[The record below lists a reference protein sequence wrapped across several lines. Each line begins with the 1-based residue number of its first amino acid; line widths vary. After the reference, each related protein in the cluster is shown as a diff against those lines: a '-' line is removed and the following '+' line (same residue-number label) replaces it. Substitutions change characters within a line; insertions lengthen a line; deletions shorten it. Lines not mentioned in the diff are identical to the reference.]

1 MKKCGL
7 LTIVLTVLITALCLN
22 CFASNQEAQ
31 VKALEQQA
39 SRIESQIEQAKK
51 ASQAATDNQ
60 VMALRN
66 SVEQFIRQRVQIDAQ
81 IARLENQI
89 DQVKSQ
95 SQSNLDRQLTH
106 YQSALGQLQSQI
118 SGMVGQKKA
127 TPEPAAAVKAAPVTQ
142 VKAAVVPKEAAP
154 KKK

>member
-31 VKALEQQA
+31 VRALEQQA
-39 SRIESQIEQAKK
+39 SRVESQIEQAKK

-60 VMALRN
+60 VTALRN
-66 SVEQFIRQRVQIDAQ
+66 SVDQFVRQRVQIDAQ

-89 DQVKSQ
+89 DQVKAQ
-95 SQSNLDRQLTH
+95 SQSNLDRQLQH
-106 YQSALGQLQSQI
+106 YQKALGQLQSQI
-118 SGMVGQKKA
+118 SGMVGQKK
-127 TPEPAAAVKAAPVTQ
+127 PAAAPAASVKPAPAAPA
-142 VKAAVVPKEAAP
+142 KASVAKATP